1 MTILQRADRR
11 PSKLFIIH
19 SETSTDFY
27 RTFIVI
33 NVTRFTQN
41 IDFSLIS
48 VVTPLLHVRFLYVIK
63 GLTYFAVWTSG
74 IAVRKICYSASLL
87 PVVTHKN
94 QFIRLIG
101 WSSENN
107 DVGTI
112 RRHLCLEAIT
122 IHDRLRLIDSPVRVI
137 NKPLAP

>member
-1 MTILQRADRR
+1 VTILQRADRR

-48 VVTPLLHVRFLYVIK
+48 VVTHCCMCVSCTSLKDLL
-63 GLTYFAVWTSG
+63 TSQCG
-74 IAVRKICYSASLL
+74 RLALPSGKCYSASLL

-94 QFIRLIG
+94 QLIRLIG
-101 WSSENN
+101 WSPENN
-107 DVGTI
+107 DLAQFAV
-112 RRHLCLEAIT
+112 CLEAIT
-122 IHDRLRLIDSPVRVI
+122 IHDRCRLIDLPVRVI
-137 NKPLAP
+137 NKPLSP

>member
-1 MTILQRADRR
+1 VTILQRADRR

-41 IDFSLIS
+41 TDFSLIS
-48 VVTPLLHVRFLYVIK
+48 VITHCCMCVSCTSLKDLL
-63 GLTYFAVWTSG
+63 TSQCG
-74 IAVRKICYSASLL
+74 RLALPSGKCYSASLL